1 MGQTDEILI
10 VGRPKVNRSRTRF
23 PVSSFMSQR
32 KERSETYVASVVI
45 GNDEGNKRVMETR
58 RYAEMQLILK
68 LELDTA
74 GGKTEEPH
82 VGADTIVVPEK
93 KQEAGRIPA
102 PR

>member
-1 MGQTDEILI
+1 
-10 VGRPKVNRSRTRF
+10 
-23 PVSSFMSQR
+23 
-32 KERSETYVASVVI
+32 
-45 GNDEGNKRVMETR
+45 METR

-93 KQEAGRIPA
+93 KKEAGRIPA